1 MKAFCLLLA
10 LTFSILNK
18 AQGVDLGTI
27 LYIPLQL
34 LSTFQLIDTS
44 GRVAINWTQN
54 KNHQDLSKLLPGTY
68 FLVGPNFSRTWVK
81 AN

>member
-1 MKAFCLLLA
+1 M
-10 LTFSILNK
+10 
-18 AQGVDLGTI
+18 
-27 LYIPLQL
+27 
-34 LSTFQLIDTS
+34 IDTS
-44 GRVAINWTQN
+44 GRVAINRTQN